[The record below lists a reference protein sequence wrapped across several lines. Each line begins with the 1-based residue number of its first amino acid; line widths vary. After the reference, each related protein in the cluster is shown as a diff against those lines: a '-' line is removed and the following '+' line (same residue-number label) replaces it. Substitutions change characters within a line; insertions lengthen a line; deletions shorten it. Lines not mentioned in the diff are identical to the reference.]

1 LGALRHNIYIHSM
14 KSELKRYLIVFF
26 ITAAIFLLAFWMST
40 IFSNNKISQLRDIQE
55 QIAIDI
61 LSTETRYSL
70 LEKTS
75 CDHSV
80 AGSEVEQGLSRELN
94 DLARRLKFM
103 ESQLGVDDAD
113 VLFVKKYYSLLQ
125 VKDFLLME
133 ELNERCGEELF
144 TILYFHEGDCQ
155 DCQKQSLV
163 LDELVQEYPGTR
175 VYWFDKDV
183 NTPAVQTM
191 LSIFN
196 IKQGPTLV
204 IEDKAYEGF
213 LTFEEIQEIAPEA
226 FPEPEIIDEEAD
238 LNSETE

>member
-1 LGALRHNIYIHSM
+1 M
-14 KSELKRYLIVFF
+14 KSELKRYLLVFV

-40 IFSNNKISQLRDIQE
+40 IFSNNKISQLREIQE

-75 CDHSV
+75 CDHAVS
-80 AGSEVEQGLSRELN
+80 GSEVEQGLSRELN

-103 ESQLGVDDAD
+103 ESQLGADDEN

-133 ELNERCGEELF
+133 ELNDRCGEELF
-144 TILYFHEGDCQ
+144 TILYFHQGDCA

-163 LDELVQEYPGTR
+163 LDDLVENYPGTR

-183 NTPAVQTM
+183 NTPAIQTM

-196 IKQGPTLV
+196 ITQGPTLV

-213 LTFEEIQEIAPEA
+213 LSFEEIQDIAPEA
-226 FPEPEIIDEEAD
+226 FPEPEILEEEMIQ
-238 LNSETE
+238 SEEE